1 MRYRLVAARIRHDI
15 RERVVVHRRV
25 TDVLHACS
33 RRRYRDR
40 ITVRQRQHILPVRVL
55 SAAGHRLV
63 TIRRLVRFMRMRCSV
78 VRPTIIQR
86 LDLKL
91 RLTRRDIKLAF
102 VLLDRV
108 VVLVEVRSLRKLD
121 RILHFALLDRRY
133 ASRRLDV
140 ARFACDK
147 SASGYLN
154 VRFRQRCSVIRLAS
168 ALARQNDI
176 ALRDAQ
182 RSRHKTHTI
191 IIREVAALIQY
202 IANFICLGAVSNVR
216 DSAVRRHGDTEVAL
230 LVTVNKAI
238 HGKLIAGQRLA
249 IVRLAIAASRN
260 GQRHSIVDS
269 DDIFRRIRN
278 NRDALGRAVVC
289 HRRIGIT
296 SVKCRRPVGRQRFAD
311 GLPATLIIRNL
322 YLSTLQVMVDGV
334 IGLIQVEVQLEHR
347 GTVAGLIDLN
357 GSRIHLI
364 LMLNQ
369 LILTILGLSLVL
381 ICDLNSRASFART
394 FGCQTII
401 PPIACG
407 IRAILIVELNCIFD
421 IIRRPA
427 ARQGHI
433 VCGHGEACDESAV
446 LVPAI
451 KGIAGKGRLACHG
464 IGSIILYVHR
474 TRHCGCACRN
484 RVRVL
489 VVDCV
494 LVCRKVRHIRTRRPD
509 RAVVNIALRRC
520 YRGVATAIG
529 CVFVQRPISER
540 IAGRGGCGGSACLA
554 RRRRHVLFRHA
565 HRALGGIFG
574 HIMDFD
580 RSILLPLRLQG
591 HVLVRHDEAAIANRH
606 VAGFPALEG
615 IALLCGF
622 FRLHIDPGILILRVR
637 RTDVPGAAIQV
648 IDDVVASHILG
659 IEIHI
664 RCADG
669 IGEAHRA
676 AGAALISIPS
686 HKGIGYPIHSLGG
699 RLIVHGIKI
708 CRGRGVALVIVCG
721 CLPRIA

>member
-1 MRYRLVAARIRHDI
+1 M
-15 RERVVVHRRV
+15 
-25 TDVLHACS
+25 
-33 RRRYRDR
+33 
-40 ITVRQRQHILPVRVL
+40 
-55 SAAGHRLV
+55 
-63 TIRRLVRFMRMRCSV
+63 
-78 VRPTIIQR
+78 
-86 LDLKL
+86 
-91 RLTRRDIKLAF
+91 
-102 VLLDRV
+102 
-108 VVLVEVRSLRKLD
+108 
-121 RILHFALLDRRY
+121 
-133 ASRRLDV
+133 
-140 ARFACDK
+140 
-147 SASGYLN
+147 
-154 VRFRQRCSVIRLAS
+154 
-168 ALARQNDI
+168 
-176 ALRDAQ
+176 
-182 RSRHKTHTI
+182 
-191 IIREVAALIQY
+191 
-202 IANFICLGAVSNVR
+202 
-216 DSAVRRHGDTEVAL
+216 
-230 LVTVNKAI
+230 
-238 HGKLIAGQRLA
+238 
-249 IVRLAIAASRN
+249 
-260 GQRHSIVDS
+260 
-269 DDIFRRIRN
+269 
-278 NRDALGRAVVC
+278 
-289 HRRIGIT
+289 
-296 SVKCRRPVGRQRFAD
+296 
-311 GLPATLIIRNL
+311 
-322 YLSTLQVMVDGV
+322 DGV